1 MNVKL
6 NINNPRTCTPAHKHA
21 YIGIPMT
28 IPLSV
33 RPARNF
39 PVDIYL
45 LMDLSLSMNDDL
57 ENLKLFGDEL
67 CKYTYTSTGSA
78 WNPEIFGKQC
88 FGHYTEVA
96 RVVLYI
102 NCSFGTCMGIP
113 GLHISVV
120 LLPGNC

>member
-78 WNPEIFGKQC
+78 WTPKYLGNN
-88 FGHYTEVA
+88 
-96 RVVLYI
+96 VL
-102 NCSFGTCMGIP
+102 GIIQRWP
-113 GLHISVV
+113 GLF
-120 LLPGNC
+120 CT

>member
-6 NINNPRTCTPAHKHA
+6 NINNPHTCTQTHA

-78 WNPEIFGKQC
+78 WTPKYLGNN
-88 FGHYTEVA
+88 
-96 RVVLYI
+96 VL
-102 NCSFGTCMGIP
+102 GIIQRWP
-113 GLHISVV
+113 GLFCTQTVR
-120 LLPGNC
+120 LGPA